1 MELRQ
6 LEHFL
11 VVVREG
17 SFTAAAGKLYMV
29 QSSLSASL
37 LSLERELSSDLFI
50 RGRRGAELTDAGR
63 ALLEPARKALAAL
76 QDVRDAVAEVSGLRQ
91 GTVRIA
97 CMPAG
102 VPGNLDL
109 GPTIRLF
116 RREHPAVEVR
126 LVPADAR
133 SMMTLV
139 ADGDVDFA
147 LTPATSDM
155 GPRLSFH
162 TLVCTEL
169 AVVCPPDHRLAGA
182 RDIDPS
188 ELFDEL
194 IIDLPRSWESR
205 QLFDGVLQEHGL
217 KRRAS
222 VEVDDWAGALAMVH
236 RGTGISYGPREAIDE
251 GTFTGLAVA
260 TIAGAPA
267 WEYGV
272 TTRDD
277 SLRGAAGRAFL
288 AAYLRNYAAARRVHG
303 PGGSADDGDRAAA
316 RASVI
321 VPR

>member
-1 MELRQ
+1 VELRQ

-11 VVVREG
+11 AVVREG

-37 LSLERELSSDLFI
+37 LSLERELGSDLFI
-50 RGRRGAELTDAGR
+50 RGRKGAELTDAGR
-63 ALLEPARKALAAL
+63 ALLEPAREALLAL

-102 VPGNLDL
+102 VPVNLDL
-109 GPTIRLF
+109 GPTIRRF

-126 LVPADAR
+126 LIPADAR

-155 GPRLSFH
+155 GPRLVFH
-162 TLVCTEL
+162 TLVSTEL
-169 AVVCPPDHRLAGA
+169 AVVCPADHRLAGA
-182 RDIDPS
+182 RDIDPR
-188 ELFDEL
+188 ELLDEL
-194 IIDLPRSWESR
+194 IIDLPRNWESR
-205 QLFDGVLQEHGL
+205 HLFDGVLKEHAL
-217 KRRAS
+217 ERRAS
-222 VEVDDWAGALAMVH
+222 VEVDDWIGALATVH

-251 GTFTGLAVA
+251 GAFNGLAVA
-260 TIAGAPA
+260 TIAGAPT
-267 WEYGV
+267 WGYGV
-272 TTRDD
+272 TTRDE

-288 AAYLRNYAAARRVHG
+288 AAYLRNCAAARRVHG
-303 PGGSADDGDRAAA
+303 PGGGADGGDRTAP
-316 RASVI
+316 RAPVI